1 MEIYLLV
8 LIKFLQYIVWNCTIL
23 NKKEEKLREKN
34 NKVNQMTWKLK
45 KNKLVRWIV
54 SEEKILGTGA

>member
-54 SEEKILGTGA
+54 SEEKILGKGA